1 MSKMPMAQYCWPS
14 CKMCVAELSHKSPY
28 LQYADRGIFVVVG
41 YLNRQRIKRPDR
53 VGNQAGR
60 LFDQGWVD

>member
-14 CKMCVAELSHKSPY
+14 CKMCVAEFSLKSPY
-28 LQYADRGIFVVVG
+28 LRYADRGIFVVVG
-41 YLNRQRIKRPDR
+41 YLNRQRIKGPNR